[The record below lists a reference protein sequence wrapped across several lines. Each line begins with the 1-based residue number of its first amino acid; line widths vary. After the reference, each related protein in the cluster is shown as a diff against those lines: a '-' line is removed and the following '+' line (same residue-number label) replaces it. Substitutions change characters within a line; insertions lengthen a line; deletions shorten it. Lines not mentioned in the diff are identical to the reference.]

1 MKNPHQTPSSAFVN
15 QNRRCNFLM
24 SLYEEKLMKI
34 TQIQT
39 ALTELKLEAWLL
51 YDFRGMN
58 PIAQNVAGL
67 TDAHI
72 TRRWFC
78 LIPAQGEPKWLIHS
92 IETSNFAD
100 VPGSIAHYTGWQDL
114 NEQTA
119 VLLADVR
126 NVAMEYSPHAAIPYI
141 SRVDAG
147 TLEWIRSFGVEVH
160 TSADLAQRVEARL
173 TEEQADGHQAAA
185 RLVLTA
191 KDEAFTWIGEQLRAE
206 KELTEYDVQQF
217 ILQRFEAMDLTSDHP
232 PIVAVNAN
240 SRDPHYAPTATQT
253 QPIKKGDFILIDLW
267 AKQKAPDAVFADT
280 TWVAYAGTTVPE
292 RFVEI
297 FEIVKGARDRAVAFI
312 REKWAADEPIYGY
325 AVDDCTRAYI
335 TEKGFGDFFI
345 HRTGHNIGTAIHGNG
360 VNLDNLETRDARVLI
375 PGICFS
381 IEPGIYLTE
390 FGVRTEIDVF
400 LAGPGRD
407 GVRVTTA
414 PVQNQVLPL
423 L

>member
-1 MKNPHQTPSSAFVN
+1 MN
-15 QNRRCNFLM
+15 
-24 SLYEEKLMKI
+24 I

-39 ALTELKLEAWLL
+39 ALTELNINAWLL
-51 YDFRGMN
+51 YDFRGIN

-67 TDAHI
+67 AEAHI

-78 LIPAQGEPKWLIHS
+78 LIPAQGEPKWLIHA
-92 IETSNFAD
+92 IETSNFVD
-100 VPGSIAHYTGWQDL
+100 VPGSIAHYTGWQEL
-114 NEQTA
+114 NEKMA
-119 VLLADVR
+119 VLLADVHSI
-126 NVAMEYSPHAAIPYI
+126 AMEYSPNAAIPYI

-147 TLEWIRSFGVEVH
+147 TLEWIRAFGVEVH
-160 TSADLAQRVEARL
+160 TSAELAQRVEARL
-173 TEEQADGHQAAA
+173 TEAQAEGHQAAA

-191 KDEAFTWIGEQLRAE
+191 KDEAFAWIGEQLRAG
-206 KELTEYDVQQF
+206 KAITEYDVQQ
-217 ILQRFEAMDLTSDHP
+217 LLLRRFEAMELTTDHP
-232 PIVAVNAN
+232 PIVAVNAK
-240 SRDPHYAPTATQT
+240 SSDPHYAPTATQT
-253 QPIKKGDFILIDLW
+253 QSIKKGDFILIDLW

-280 TWVAYAGTTVPE
+280 TWVAYAGETVPE

-297 FEIVKGARDRAVAFI
+297 FEIVKEARDRTVAFI
-312 REKWAADEPIYGY
+312 REKWVAEEPIYGY

-335 TEKGFGDFFI
+335 TAKGYGECFI

-360 VNLDNLETRDARVLI
+360 VNLDNLETRDERALV

-381 IEPGIYLTE
+381 VEPGIYLTE